1 MILRIRTHLREKQK
15 VNNYQETKVMTSF
28 KNIVVSEYISD
39 KVDNYIMKDGYI
51 FIKYQEQNRDLLEEE
66 IKTFA
71 REICQ
76 KDKEEIDEINNQI
89 AELLALKKVK
99 MTELREN
106 FNEKFKD
113 KYREIQL
120 RTPELFL

>member
-1 MILRIRTHLREKQK
+1 MILKIRTYLHEKQK

-39 KVDNYIMKDGYI
+39 KVDNYIIKDGYI

-89 AELLALKKVK
+89 AELLALKKAK